1 VAYGSLNVQVVR
13 LHLSE
18 ALESASL
25 ALDDR
30 PVAATFSKSDEAV
43 VAVLDEA
50 VTLLAGQTLTVTLIY
65 AAHTLNAE
73 EQHASV

>member
-1 VAYGSLNVQVVR
+1 MRVVR
-13 LHLSE
+13 LHLSQ

-50 VTLLAGQTLTVTLIY
+50 TTLLAGQTLSVTLIY

-73 EQHASV
+73 GQHAGI